1 MGIILLVTLFIG
13 VMTVLLMNDVHKKEI
28 KELELIIENFE
39 DCFAQKSERLSTLHD
54 DYWKLESRYTKKV
67 REVESVWDK
76 IRHQECV
83 AIDFSK
89 EITKLKEEN
98 LKLSEQLSGQQKAYK
113 LLTDR
118 LHRTIQHDLNVTTQL
133 SATEH
138 DRNVLQNHLTEVK
151 DNFDS
156 LQKEYDNLYGEN
168 VSLKEDVEH
177 LEDEI
182 EIKSNRIQE
191 LGETVQ
197 TFEEE
202 VFKRDSYVASFLDAV
217 NHSNTFEECI
227 AKVNRIKQC

>member
-1 MGIILLVTLFIG
+1 MGIILLVSIFISLAII
-13 VMTVLLMNDVHKKEI
+13 LLMNNMHKKEI

-39 DCFAQKSERLSTLHD
+39 NCYAQKSEKLSTLHD

-67 REVESVWDK
+67 REIELFWDK
-76 IRHQECV
+76 IRLQECI
-83 AIDFSK
+83 AIDLSK

-118 LHRTIQHDLNVTTQL
+118 FSRTVHHCETIQLNL

-138 DRNVLQNHLTEVK
+138 HRDVLQTQLIEVK

-182 EIKSNRIQE
+182 EIKNVLIHDLSESIQNFDE
-191 LGETVQ
+191 KQSQL
-197 TFEEE
+197 
-202 VFKRDSYVASFLDAV
+202 YASTLEKFLR
-217 NHSNTFEECI
+217 TL
-227 AKVNRIKQC
+227 